1 MTWAAPLAF
10 GWLALMALI
19 GLFYLLRPK
28 RQRLAVASL
37 LLWHRTLQRE
47 RDESWLDWLKRH
59 LLLILQLLVVAALAL
74 ALARPEC
81 TSTRAVGPPVAV
93 VVDAS
98 MSMQIDDVGRPRIEA
113 AKDQAIGFVRELPA
127 DVRVSVLSAGGAP
140 RPLVTQS
147 ANRFEIEA
155 AIDGIRPTAAE
166 GAIPATLDIALSLA
180 PPAAGGMVALFSD
193 GAFELPPGRAYADVT
208 AFIVA
213 GDAANVALEQFAVR
227 REFAEARGVQ
237 GLVVVRNDGTR
248 AADVAVRIEAAG
260 IGVAERQ
267 LTIAPRA
274 RETLLIDDLGAAP
287 GYSATVVHDGDGL
300 ALDNTAFAELSD
312 PRNLRVLVVGEETEP
327 IVRALQATA
336 RVTAAAGTPAEF
348 DTERPHDIYVFQ
360 GWLPEILPNTSVVLV
375 GPPDIEALGVQ
386 ELPALESAP
395 RAARDS
401 ALLRHVDPL
410 DMALPQTRR
419 YRAPPELA
427 VDLDVDGGAVLAHG
441 VVQRKR
447 LVLIGLDLL
456 APSATIAP
464 WYPVFWS
471 NVLQWSDPFNPRGDD
486 LPLTPDRPAQLIA
499 HPQADELAVVHPS
512 GARSDFPVTAP
523 AMLDVR
529 EIGTYVVRQYREGE
543 VLAQTRLVVEPPE
556 GEVGAGFAQ
565 TMTGAASPAAGATAG
580 VPESFE
586 LWPILAALALFFLIA
601 EWWWFHRVRGLR

>member
-10 GWLALMALI
+10 AWLALMALV

-28 RQRLAVASL
+28 RQRVAVASL
-37 LLWHRTLQRE
+37 LLWRRTLQRE

-59 LLLILQLLVVAALAL
+59 LLLILQLLLVAALAL

-81 TSTRAVGPPVAV
+81 TGTRSVGPPVAV
-93 VVDAS
+93 VLDAS
-98 MSMQIDDVGRPRIEA
+98 MSMQIADVGRPRIEA
-113 AKDQAIGFVRELPA
+113 AKDQAIAFVRTLPA
-127 DVRVSVLSAGGAP
+127 DVRVSVLSAEGAP
-140 RPLVTQS
+140 RPLVTHS

-166 GAIPATLDIALSLA
+166 GAIPGTLDIALSLA
-180 PPAAGGMVALFSD
+180 PPATGGMVALFSD
-193 GAFELPPGRAYADVT
+193 GAFELPPGRAYDDVT

-237 GLVVVRNDGTR
+237 GLVVVRNDGAR

-267 LTIAPRA
+267 LTIQPRA
-274 RETLLIDDLGAAP
+274 RESLLIDDLGAAP
-287 GYSATVVHDGDGL
+287 GYSATVVRGDDGL
-300 ALDNTAFAELSD
+300 ALDNTAYAELSD

-327 IVRALQATA
+327 IVRALQASA
-336 RVTAAAGTPAEF
+336 RVTAAGGTPAEF
-348 DTERPHDIYVFQ
+348 NTERPHDVYVFQ
-360 GWLPEILPNTSVVLV
+360 GWLPESLPNASVVLV
-375 GPPDIEALGVQ
+375 SPPDVEALGIQ

-401 ALLRHVDPL
+401 VLLRHVDPI
-410 DMALPQTRR
+410 AITLPRARR
-419 YRAPPELA
+419 YGAPAELA

-441 VVQRKR
+441 VMDRRR

-456 APSATIAP
+456 SPNATIAP
-464 WYPVFWS
+464 WYPVLWS
-471 NVLQWSDPFNPRGDD
+471 NVLQWADPFSPRGGDA
-486 LPLTPDRPAQLIA
+486 PLTPDRPARLIP
-499 HPQADELAVVHPS
+499 HPLADAFEVVHPS
-512 GARSDFPVTAP
+512 GARTEFPVTAP
-523 AMLDVR
+523 AVLDAG
-529 EIGTYVVRQYREGE
+529 EIGTYVVRQYRDGQ
-543 VLAQTRLVVEPPE
+543 VLSQTRLVVEPPE

-565 TMTGAASPAAGATAG
+565 TMTGAAAPTAGATTG
-580 VPESFE
+580 VPETVQM
-586 LWPILAALALFFLIA
+586 WPVFAALALFFLIA